1 MNILIRADSSSYI
14 GTGHIMR
21 DLVLAKKF
29 SKDQIIFATQDLEGN
44 INHKIK
50 ESNYNIEIL
59 NNNNFEELNKL
70 IKKLNIDMIII
81 DHYEI
86 NYTFEKKLK
95 EENSK
100 LKIFVFD
107 DTYEKH
113 YCDILLNHNIYAD
126 EKKYVNLVPK
136 DCELKCGTNYTL
148 LREEFLEAKKQKNT
162 IKKENRLKTIFIAMG
177 GADHKNLNIKI
188 LKTIK
193 KICKKNVKINLVTTI
208 ANKNL
213 EKLKKYCKDKK
224 SINLYINSNE
234 IANLMIKSDFAIVTP
249 SVTVNE
255 IHYLDIPFITIKTS
269 KNQKEMYKYLKKNN
283 YFAIKQFNKKNLQK
297 YIKQLL
303 EKKSENWKI

>member
-1 MNILIRADSSSYI
+1 
-14 GTGHIMR
+14 MR

-86 NYTFEKKLK
+86 NYNFEKKLK
-95 EENSK
+95 EQNSK

-126 EKKYVNLVPK
+126 EKKYTNLVPK

-148 LREEFLEAKKQKNT
+148 LREEFLEAKKQKQT
-162 IKKENRLKTIFIAMG
+162 IKKENRLKTLFIAMG
-177 GADHKNLNIKI
+177 GADHKNLNITI
-188 LKTIK
+188 LKNIK
-193 KICKKNVKINLVTTI
+193 IVCKKNIKVNLVTTT
-208 ANKNL
+208 ANRNL
-213 EKLKKYCKDKK
+213 EKLKRYCKDKEW
-224 SINLYINSNE
+224 INLHINSKE
-234 IANLMIKSDFAIVTP
+234 IANLMNQSDFAIITP
-249 SVTVNE
+249 SVTANE
-255 IHYLDIPFITIKTS
+255 AYFLDLPFIAIKTA
-269 KNQKEMYKYLKKNN
+269 KNQKQMYKFLKRNNYFILKKFNESGLKKYLKLFMEGK
-283 YFAIKQFNKKNLQK
+283 I
-297 YIKQLL
+297 
-303 EKKSENWKI
+303 ENR

>member
-21 DLVLAKKF
+21 NLVLAKQF

-86 NYTFEKKLK
+86 NYNFEKKLK
-95 EENSK
+95 EQNLK

-126 EKKYVNLVPK
+126 EKKYRNLVPK

-148 LREEFLEAKKQKNT
+148 LREEFLEAKKQKQT
-162 IKKENRLKTIFIAMG
+162 IKKENRLKTLFIAMG
-177 GADHKNLNIKI
+177 GTDHKNLNITI
-188 LKTIK
+188 LKNIK
-193 KICKKNVKINLVTTI
+193 IVCKKNIKVNLVTTT
-208 ANKNL
+208 ANRNL
-213 EKLKKYCKDKK
+213 EKLKRYCKDKEW
-224 SINLYINSNE
+224 INLHINSKE
-234 IANLMIKSDFAIVTP
+234 VANLMNQSDFAIITP
-249 SVTVNE
+249 SVTANE
-255 IHYLDIPFITIKTS
+255 AYFLDLPFIAIKTA
-269 KNQKEMYKYLKKNN
+269 KNQKQMYKFLKRNNYFILKKFNESGLKKYLKL
-283 YFAIKQFNKKNLQK
+283 FME
-297 YIKQLL
+297 
-303 EKKSENWKI
+303 EKIENR

>member
-21 DLVLAKKF
+21 NLVLAKQF

-86 NYTFEKKLK
+86 NYNFEKKLK
-95 EENSK
+95 EQNSK

-126 EKKYVNLVPK
+126 EKKYTNLVPK

-148 LREEFLEAKKQKNT
+148 LREEFLEAKKQKQT
-162 IKKENRLKTIFIAMG
+162 IKKENRLKTLFIAMG
-177 GADHKNLNIKI
+177 GTDHKNLNITI
-188 LKTIK
+188 LKNIK
-193 KICKKNVKINLVTTI
+193 IVCKKNIKVNLVTTT
-208 ANKNL
+208 ANRNL
-213 EKLKKYCKDKK
+213 EKLKKYCKDKEW
-224 SINLYINSNE
+224 INLHINSKE
-234 IANLMIKSDFAIVTP
+234 VANLMNQSDFAIITP
-249 SVTVNE
+249 SVTANE
-255 IHYLDIPFITIKTS
+255 AYFLNLPFIAIKTA
-269 KNQKEMYKYLKKNN
+269 KNQKQMYKFLKRNNYFILKKFNESGLKKYLKL
-283 YFAIKQFNKKNLQK
+283 FME
-297 YIKQLL
+297 
-303 EKKSENWKI
+303 EKIENR

>member
-59 NNNNFEELNKL
+59 NNNNFEELNNL

-86 NYTFEKKLK
+86 NYNFEKKLK
-95 EENSK
+95 EQNSK

-126 EKKYVNLVPK
+126 EKKYINLVPK
-136 DCELKCGTNYTL
+136 NCELRCGKKYTL
-148 LREEFLEAKKQKNT
+148 LREEFLETKKQQKIITKNV
-162 IKKENRLKTIFIAMG
+162 KVKTIFIAMG

-188 LKTIK
+188 LKD
-193 KICKKNVKINLVTTI
+193 INKVSNEPITVNIVTTI

-213 EKLKKYCKDKK
+213 EKLKKYCQNKK
-224 SINLYINSNE
+224 WINLYINSNE

-255 IHYLDIPFITIKTS
+255 IYYLNIPFIAIKTA
-269 KNQKEMYKYLKKNN
+269 KNQIDMYKYLKKNG
-283 YFAIKQFNKKNLQK
+283 YYVIKELDKKIFKK
-297 YIKQLL
+297 YIKLFL
-303 EKKSENWKI
+303 EKK

>member
-21 DLVLAKKF
+21 NLVLAKQF

-86 NYTFEKKLK
+86 NYNFEKKLK
-95 EENSK
+95 EQNSK

-126 EKKYVNLVPK
+126 EKKYRNLVPK

-148 LREEFLEAKKQKNT
+148 LREEFLEAKKQKQT
-162 IKKENRLKTIFIAMG
+162 IKKENRLKTLFIAMG
-177 GADHKNLNIKI
+177 GTDHKNLNITI
-188 LKTIK
+188 LKNIK
-193 KICKKNVKINLVTTI
+193 IVCKKNIKVNLVTTT
-208 ANKNL
+208 ANRNL
-213 EKLKKYCKDKK
+213 EKLKRYCKDKEW
-224 SINLYINSNE
+224 INLHINSKE
-234 IANLMIKSDFAIVTP
+234 VANLMNQSDFAIITP
-249 SVTVNE
+249 SVTANE
-255 IHYLDIPFITIKTS
+255 AYFLNLPFIAIKTA
-269 KNQKEMYKYLKKNN
+269 KNQKQMYKFLKRNNYFILKKFNESGLKKYLKL
-283 YFAIKQFNKKNLQK
+283 FME
-297 YIKQLL
+297 
-303 EKKSENWKI
+303 EKIENR

>member
-1 MNILIRADSSSYI
+1 
-14 GTGHIMR
+14 MR

-86 NYTFEKKLK
+86 NYNFEKKLK
-95 EENSK
+95 EQNSK

-126 EKKYVNLVPK
+126 EKKYRNLVPK

-148 LREEFLEAKKQKNT
+148 LREEFLEAKKQKQT
-162 IKKENRLKTIFIAMG
+162 IKKENRLKTLFIAMG
-177 GADHKNLNIKI
+177 GTDHKNLNITI
-188 LKTIK
+188 LKNIK
-193 KICKKNVKINLVTTI
+193 IVCKKNIKVNLVTTT
-208 ANKNL
+208 ANRNL
-213 EKLKKYCKDKK
+213 EKLKRYCKDKEW
-224 SINLYINSNE
+224 INLHINSKE
-234 IANLMIKSDFAIVTP
+234 VANLMNQSDFAIITP
-249 SVTVNE
+249 SVTANE
-255 IHYLDIPFITIKTS
+255 AYFLNLPFIAIKTA
-269 KNQKEMYKYLKKNN
+269 KNQKQMYKFLKRNNYFILKKFNESGLKKYLKL
-283 YFAIKQFNKKNLQK
+283 FME
-297 YIKQLL
+297 
-303 EKKSENWKI
+303 EKIENR

>member
-21 DLVLAKKF
+21 NLVLAKQF

-86 NYTFEKKLK
+86 NYNFEKKLK
-95 EENSK
+95 EQNSK

-126 EKKYVNLVPK
+126 EKKYTNLVPK

-148 LREEFLEAKKQKNT
+148 LREEFLEAKKQKQT
-162 IKKENRLKTIFIAMG
+162 IKKENRLKTLFIAMG
-177 GADHKNLNIKI
+177 GTDHKNLNITI
-188 LKTIK
+188 LKNIK
-193 KICKKNVKINLVTTI
+193 IVCKKNIKVNLVTTT
-208 ANKNL
+208 ANRNL
-213 EKLKKYCKDKK
+213 EKLKRYCKDKEW
-224 SINLYINSNE
+224 INLHINSKE
-234 IANLMIKSDFAIVTP
+234 VANLMNQSNFAIITP
-249 SVTVNE
+249 SVTANE
-255 IHYLDIPFITIKTS
+255 AYFLDLPFIAIKTA
-269 KNQKEMYKYLKKNN
+269 KNQKQMYKFLKRNNYFILKKFNESGLKKYLKLFMEGK
-283 YFAIKQFNKKNLQK
+283 I
-297 YIKQLL
+297 
-303 EKKSENWKI
+303 ENR

>member
-86 NYTFEKKLK
+86 NYNFEKKLK
-95 EENSK
+95 EQNSK

-126 EKKYVNLVPK
+126 EKKYRNLVPK

-148 LREEFLEAKKQKNT
+148 LREEFLEAKKQKQT
-162 IKKENRLKTIFIAMG
+162 IKKENRLKTLFIAMG
-177 GADHKNLNIKI
+177 GTDHKNLNITI
-188 LKTIK
+188 LKNIK
-193 KICKKNVKINLVTTI
+193 IVCKKNIKVNLVTTT
-208 ANKNL
+208 ANRNL
-213 EKLKKYCKDKK
+213 EKLKRYCKDKEW
-224 SINLYINSNE
+224 INLHINSKE
-234 IANLMIKSDFAIVTP
+234 VANLMNQSDFAIITP
-249 SVTVNE
+249 SVTANE
-255 IHYLDIPFITIKTS
+255 AYFLDLPFIAIKTA
-269 KNQKEMYKYLKKNN
+269 KNQKQMYKFLKRNNYFILKKFNESGLKKYLKLFMEGK
-283 YFAIKQFNKKNLQK
+283 I
-297 YIKQLL
+297 
-303 EKKSENWKI
+303 ENR

>member
-86 NYTFEKKLK
+86 NYDFEKKLK
-95 EENSK
+95 EQNSK

-126 EKKYVNLVPK
+126 EKKYTNLVPK

-148 LREEFLEAKKQKNT
+148 LREEFLEAKKQKQT
-162 IKKENRLKTIFIAMG
+162 IKKENRLKTLFIAIG
-177 GADHKNLNIKI
+177 GADHKNLNITI
-188 LKTIK
+188 LKNIK
-193 KICKKNVKINLVTTI
+193 IVCKKNIKVNLVTTT
-208 ANKNL
+208 ANRNL
-213 EKLKKYCKDKK
+213 EKLKRYCKDKEW
-224 SINLYINSNE
+224 INLHINSKE
-234 IANLMIKSDFAIVTP
+234 VANLMNQSNFAIITP
-249 SVTVNE
+249 SVTANE
-255 IHYLDIPFITIKTS
+255 AYFLDLPFIAIKTA
-269 KNQKEMYKYLKKNN
+269 KNQKQMYKFLKRNNYFILKKFNESGLKKYLKLFMEGK
-283 YFAIKQFNKKNLQK
+283 I
-297 YIKQLL
+297 
-303 EKKSENWKI
+303 ENR

>member
-86 NYTFEKKLK
+86 NYNFEKKLK
-95 EENSK
+95 EQNSK

-126 EKKYVNLVPK
+126 EKKYTNLVPK

-148 LREEFLEAKKQKNT
+148 LREEFLETKKQQKIITKNV
-162 IKKENRLKTIFIAMG
+162 KVKTIFIAMG

-188 LKTIK
+188 LKA
-193 KICKKNVKINLVTTI
+193 INKVSNEPITVNIVTTI

-213 EKLKKYCKDKK
+213 EKLKKYCQNKK
-224 SINLYINSNE
+224 WINLYINSNE

-255 IHYLDIPFITIKTS
+255 IYYLNIPFIAIKTA
-269 KNQKEMYKYLKKNN
+269 KNQIDMYKYLKKNG
-283 YFAIKQFNKKNLQK
+283 YYVIKELDKKIFKK
-297 YIKQLL
+297 YIKLFL
-303 EKKSENWKI
+303 EKK

>member
-86 NYTFEKKLK
+86 NYNFEKKLK
-95 EENSK
+95 EQNSK

-126 EKKYVNLVPK
+126 EKKYTNLVPK

-148 LREEFLEAKKQKNT
+148 LREEFLEAKKQKQT
-162 IKKENRLKTIFIAMG
+162 IKKENRLKTLFIAIG
-177 GADHKNLNIKI
+177 GADHKNLNITI
-188 LKTIK
+188 LKNIK
-193 KICKKNVKINLVTTI
+193 IVCKKNIKVNLVTTT
-208 ANKNL
+208 ANRNL
-213 EKLKKYCKDKK
+213 EKLKRYCKDKEW
-224 SINLYINSNE
+224 INLHINSKE
-234 IANLMIKSDFAIVTP
+234 VANLMNQSDFAIITP
-249 SVTVNE
+249 SVTANE
-255 IHYLDIPFITIKTS
+255 AYFLNLPFIAIKTA
-269 KNQKEMYKYLKKNN
+269 KNQKQMYKFLKRNNYFILKKFNESGLKKYLKLFMEGK
-283 YFAIKQFNKKNLQK
+283 I
-297 YIKQLL
+297 
-303 EKKSENWKI
+303 ENR

>member
-81 DHYEI
+81 DHYKI
-86 NYTFEKKLK
+86 NYNFEKKVK
-95 EENSK
+95 EQNSK

-126 EKKYVNLVPK
+126 EKKYTNLVPK

-148 LREEFLEAKKQKNT
+148 LREEFLEAKKQKQT
-162 IKKENRLKTIFIAMG
+162 IKKENRLKTLFIAMG
-177 GADHKNLNIKI
+177 GTDHKNLNITI
-188 LKTIK
+188 LKNIK
-193 KICKKNVKINLVTTI
+193 IVCKKNIKVNLVTTT
-208 ANKNL
+208 ANRNL
-213 EKLKKYCKDKK
+213 EKLKRYCKDKEW
-224 SINLYINSNE
+224 INLHINSKE
-234 IANLMIKSDFAIVTP
+234 VANLMNQSDFAIITP
-249 SVTVNE
+249 SVTANE
-255 IHYLDIPFITIKTS
+255 AYFLNLPFIAIKTA
-269 KNQKEMYKYLKKNN
+269 KNQKQMYKFLKRNNYFILKKFNESGLKKYLKL
-283 YFAIKQFNKKNLQK
+283 FME
-297 YIKQLL
+297 
-303 EKKSENWKI
+303 EKIENR

>member
-21 DLVLAKKF
+21 NLVLAKQF

-86 NYTFEKKLK
+86 NYNFEKKLK
-95 EENSK
+95 EQNLK

-126 EKKYVNLVPK
+126 EKKYRNLVPK

-148 LREEFLEAKKQKNT
+148 LREEFLEAKKQKQT
-162 IKKENRLKTIFIAMG
+162 IKKENRLKTLFIAMG
-177 GADHKNLNIKI
+177 GTDHKNLNITI
-188 LKTIK
+188 LKNIK
-193 KICKKNVKINLVTTI
+193 IVCKKNIKVNLVTTT
-208 ANKNL
+208 ANRNL
-213 EKLKKYCKDKK
+213 EKLKRYCKDKEW
-224 SINLYINSNE
+224 INLHINSKE
-234 IANLMIKSDFAIVTP
+234 IANLMNQSDFAIITP
-249 SVTVNE
+249 SVTANE
-255 IHYLDIPFITIKTS
+255 AYFLDLPFIAIKTA
-269 KNQKEMYKYLKKNN
+269 KNQKQMYKFLKRNNYFILKKFNESGLKKYLKL
-283 YFAIKQFNKKNLQK
+283 FME
-297 YIKQLL
+297 
-303 EKKSENWKI
+303 EKIENR

>member
-1 MNILIRADSSSYI
+1 
-14 GTGHIMR
+14 MR

-29 SKDQIIFATQDLEGN
+29 LKDQIIFATQDLEGN

-50 ESNYNIEIL
+50 ESNYKIAIL
-59 NNNNFEELNKL
+59 KNNNFKELDEL

-86 NYTFEKKLK
+86 NYNFEKKLK
-95 EENSK
+95 EQNSK

-113 YCDILLNHNIYAD
+113 YCDILLNHNISAD
-126 EKKYVNLVPK
+126 EKRYTNLVPK
-136 DCELKCGTNYTL
+136 DCKLQCGAKYTL

-162 IKKENRLKTIFIAMG
+162 IKKVTKLKTIFIAMG

-193 KICKKNVKINLVTTI
+193 KVCKKNIKVNLVTTI

-224 SINLYINSNE
+224 WINLHINSNE
-234 IANLMIKSDFAIVTP
+234 IANLMIKSDFAIVTS

-255 IHYLDIPFITIKTS
+255 IYYLDIPFISIKTA
-269 KNQKEMYKYLKKNN
+269 KNQINMYKYLKKNG
-283 YFAIKQFNKKNLQK
+283 YYVMKKFDNKELKKFLK
-297 YIKQLL
+297 VFG
-303 EKKSENWKI
+303 EKE

>member
-21 DLVLAKKF
+21 NLVLAKQF

-86 NYTFEKKLK
+86 NYNFEKKLK
-95 EENSK
+95 EQNSK

-126 EKKYVNLVPK
+126 EKKYRNLVPK

-148 LREEFLEAKKQKNT
+148 LREEFLEAKKQKQT
-162 IKKENRLKTIFIAMG
+162 IKKENRLKTLFIAMG
-177 GADHKNLNIKI
+177 GTDHKNLNITI
-188 LKTIK
+188 LKNIK
-193 KICKKNVKINLVTTI
+193 IVCKKNIKVNLVTTT
-208 ANKNL
+208 ANRNL
-213 EKLKKYCKDKK
+213 EKLKRYCKDKEW
-224 SINLYINSNE
+224 INLHINSKE
-234 IANLMIKSDFAIVTP
+234 VANLMNQSDFAIITP
-249 SVTVNE
+249 SVTANE
-255 IHYLDIPFITIKTS
+255 AYFLNLPFIAIKTA
-269 KNQKEMYKYLKKNN
+269 KNQKQMYKFLKRNNYFILKKFNESSLKKYLKLFMEGK
-283 YFAIKQFNKKNLQK
+283 I
-297 YIKQLL
+297 
-303 EKKSENWKI
+303 ENR

>member
-21 DLVLAKKF
+21 NLVLAKQF

-86 NYTFEKKLK
+86 NYNFEKKLK
-95 EENSK
+95 EQNSK

-126 EKKYVNLVPK
+126 EKKYRNLVPK

-148 LREEFLEAKKQKNT
+148 LREEFLEAKKQKQT
-162 IKKENRLKTIFIAMG
+162 IKKENRLKTLFIAMG
-177 GADHKNLNIKI
+177 GADHKNLNIRI
-188 LKTIK
+188 LKNIK
-193 KICKKNVKINLVTTI
+193 IVCKKNIKVNLVTTT
-208 ANKNL
+208 ANRNL
-213 EKLKKYCKDKK
+213 EKLKRYCKDKEW
-224 SINLYINSNE
+224 INLHINSKE
-234 IANLMIKSDFAIVTP
+234 VANLMNQSYFAIITP
-249 SVTVNE
+249 SVTANE
-255 IHYLDIPFITIKTS
+255 AYFLNLPFIAIKTA
-269 KNQKEMYKYLKKNN
+269 KNQKQMYKFLKQNNYFILKKFNESVLKKYLKLFMEGK
-283 YFAIKQFNKKNLQK
+283 I
-297 YIKQLL
+297 
-303 EKKSENWKI
+303 ENR

>member
-86 NYTFEKKLK
+86 NYNFEKKLK
-95 EENSK
+95 EQNSK

-126 EKKYVNLVPK
+126 EKKYTNLVPK

-148 LREEFLEAKKQKNT
+148 LREEFLEAKKQKQT
-162 IKKENRLKTIFIAMG
+162 IKKENRLKTLFIAMG
-177 GADHKNLNIKI
+177 GADHKNLNITI
-188 LKTIK
+188 LKNIK
-193 KICKKNVKINLVTTI
+193 IVCKKNIKVNLVTTT
-208 ANKNL
+208 ANRNL
-213 EKLKKYCKDKK
+213 EKLKRYCKDKEW
-224 SINLYINSNE
+224 INLHINSKE
-234 IANLMIKSDFAIVTP
+234 VANLMNQSDFAIITP
-249 SVTVNE
+249 SVTANE
-255 IHYLDIPFITIKTS
+255 AYFLDLPFIAIKTA
-269 KNQKEMYKYLKKNN
+269 KNQKQMYKFLKRNNYFILKKFNESGLKKYLKL
-283 YFAIKQFNKKNLQK
+283 FME
-297 YIKQLL
+297 
-303 EKKSENWKI
+303 EKIENR

>member
-59 NNNNFEELNKL
+59 NNNNFEELNNL

-86 NYTFEKKLK
+86 NYNFEKKLK
-95 EENSK
+95 EQNSK

-126 EKKYVNLVPK
+126 EKKYINLVPK
-136 DCELKCGTNYTL
+136 NCELRCGKKYTL
-148 LREEFLEAKKQKNT
+148 LREEFLETKKQQKIITKNV
-162 IKKENRLKTIFIAMG
+162 KVKTIFIAMG

-188 LKTIK
+188 LKA
-193 KICKKNVKINLVTTI
+193 INKVSNEPITVNIVTTI

-213 EKLKKYCKDKK
+213 EKLKKYCQNKK
-224 SINLYINSNE
+224 WINLYINSNE

-255 IHYLDIPFITIKTS
+255 IYYLNIPFIAIKTA
-269 KNQKEMYKYLKKNN
+269 KNQIDMYKYLKKIG
-283 YFAIKQFNKKNLQK
+283 YYVIKELDKKIFKK
-297 YIKQLL
+297 YIKLFL
-303 EKKSENWKI
+303 EKK

>member
-29 SKDQIIFATQDLEGN
+29 SKDQIIFATQNLEGN

-86 NYTFEKKLK
+86 NYNFEKKLK
-95 EENSK
+95 EQNSK

-126 EKKYVNLVPK
+126 EKKYRNLVPK

-148 LREEFLEAKKQKNT
+148 LREEFLEAKKQKQT
-162 IKKENRLKTIFIAMG
+162 IKKENRLKTLFIAMG
-177 GADHKNLNIKI
+177 GTDHKNLNITI
-188 LKTIK
+188 LKNIK
-193 KICKKNVKINLVTTI
+193 IVCKKNIKVNLVTTT
-208 ANKNL
+208 ANRNL
-213 EKLKKYCKDKK
+213 EKLKRYCKDKEW
-224 SINLYINSNE
+224 INLHINSKE
-234 IANLMIKSDFAIVTP
+234 VANLMNQSDFAIITP
-249 SVTVNE
+249 SVTANE
-255 IHYLDIPFITIKTS
+255 AYFLDLPFIAIKTA
-269 KNQKEMYKYLKKNN
+269 KNQKQMYKFLKRNNYFILKKFNESGLKKYLKL
-283 YFAIKQFNKKNLQK
+283 FME
-297 YIKQLL
+297 
-303 EKKSENWKI
+303 EKIENR

>member
-59 NNNNFEELNKL
+59 NNNNFEELNNL

-86 NYTFEKKLK
+86 NYNFEKKLK
-95 EENSK
+95 EQNSK

-126 EKKYVNLVPK
+126 EKKYINLVPK
-136 DCELKCGTNYTL
+136 NCELRCGKKYTL
-148 LREEFLEAKKQKNT
+148 LREEFLETKKQQKIITKNV
-162 IKKENRLKTIFIAMG
+162 KVKTIFIAMG

-188 LKTIK
+188 LKA
-193 KICKKNVKINLVTTI
+193 INKVSNEPITVNIVTTI

-213 EKLKKYCKDKK
+213 EKLKKYCQNKK
-224 SINLYINSNE
+224 WINLYINSNE

-255 IHYLDIPFITIKTS
+255 IYYLNIPFIAIKTA
-269 KNQKEMYKYLKKNN
+269 KNQIDMYKYLKKNG
-283 YFAIKQFNKKNLQK
+283 YYVIKELDKKIFKK
-297 YIKQLL
+297 YIKLFL
-303 EKKSENWKI
+303 EKK

>member
-86 NYTFEKKLK
+86 NYNFEKKLK
-95 EENSK
+95 EQNSK

-126 EKKYVNLVPK
+126 EKKYTNLVPK

-148 LREEFLEAKKQKNT
+148 LREEFLEAKKQKQT
-162 IKKENRLKTIFIAMG
+162 IKKENRLKTLFIAMG
-177 GADHKNLNIKI
+177 GADHKNLNITI
-188 LKTIK
+188 LKNIK
-193 KICKKNVKINLVTTI
+193 IVCKKNIKVNLVTTT
-208 ANKNL
+208 ANRNL
-213 EKLKKYCKDKK
+213 EKLKRYCKDKEW
-224 SINLYINSNE
+224 INLHINSKE
-234 IANLMIKSDFAIVTP
+234 IANLMNQSDFAIITP
-249 SVTVNE
+249 SVTANE
-255 IHYLDIPFITIKTS
+255 AYFLDLPFIAIKTA
-269 KNQKEMYKYLKKNN
+269 KNQKQMYKFLKRNNYFILKKFNESGLKKYLKLFMEGK
-283 YFAIKQFNKKNLQK
+283 I
-297 YIKQLL
+297 
-303 EKKSENWKI
+303 ENR

>member
-86 NYTFEKKLK
+86 NYDFEKKLK
-95 EENSK
+95 EQNSK

-126 EKKYVNLVPK
+126 EKKYTNLVPK

-148 LREEFLEAKKQKNT
+148 LREEFLEAKKQKQT
-162 IKKENRLKTIFIAMG
+162 IKKENRLKTLFIAIG
-177 GADHKNLNIKI
+177 GADHKNLNIMI
-188 LKTIK
+188 LKNIK
-193 KICKKNVKINLVTTI
+193 IVCKKNIKVNLVTTT
-208 ANKNL
+208 ANRNL
-213 EKLKKYCKDKK
+213 EKLKRYCKDKEW
-224 SINLYINSNE
+224 INLHINSKE
-234 IANLMIKSDFAIVTP
+234 VANLMNQSNFAIITP
-249 SVTVNE
+249 SVTANE
-255 IHYLDIPFITIKTS
+255 AYFLDLPFIAIKTA
-269 KNQKEMYKYLKKNN
+269 KNQKQMYKFLKRNNYFILKKFNESGLKKYLKLFMEGK
-283 YFAIKQFNKKNLQK
+283 I
-297 YIKQLL
+297 
-303 EKKSENWKI
+303 ENR

>member
-21 DLVLAKKF
+21 NLVLAKQF

-86 NYTFEKKLK
+86 NYNFEKKLK
-95 EENSK
+95 EQNSK

-126 EKKYVNLVPK
+126 EKKYRNLVPK

-148 LREEFLEAKKQKNT
+148 LREEFLEAKKQKQT
-162 IKKENRLKTIFIAMG
+162 IKKENRLKTLFIAMG
-177 GADHKNLNIKI
+177 GTDHKNLNITI
-188 LKTIK
+188 LKNIK
-193 KICKKNVKINLVTTI
+193 IVCKKNIKVNLVTTT
-208 ANKNL
+208 ANRNL
-213 EKLKKYCKDKK
+213 EKLKRYCKDKEW
-224 SINLYINSNE
+224 INLHINSKE
-234 IANLMIKSDFAIVTP
+234 VANLMNQSDFAIITP
-249 SVTVNE
+249 SVTANE
-255 IHYLDIPFITIKTS
+255 AYFLNLPFIAIKTA
-269 KNQKEMYKYLKKNN
+269 KNQKQMYKFLKRNNYFILKKFNESVLKKYLKLFMEGK
-283 YFAIKQFNKKNLQK
+283 I
-297 YIKQLL
+297 
-303 EKKSENWKI
+303 ENR

>member
-29 SKDQIIFATQDLEGN
+29 LKDQIIFATQDLEGN

-50 ESNYNIEIL
+50 ESNYKIAIL
-59 NNNNFEELNKL
+59 KNNNFKELDEL

-86 NYTFEKKLK
+86 NYNFEKKLK
-95 EENSK
+95 EQNSK

-113 YCDILLNHNIYAD
+113 YCDILLNHNISAD
-126 EKKYVNLVPK
+126 EKRYTNLVPK
-136 DCELKCGTNYTL
+136 DCKLQCGAKYTL

-162 IKKENRLKTIFIAMG
+162 IKKVTKLKTIFIAMG

-193 KICKKNVKINLVTTI
+193 KVCKKNIKVNLVTTI

-224 SINLYINSNE
+224 WINLHINSNE

-255 IHYLDIPFITIKTS
+255 IYYLDIPFISIKTA
-269 KNQKEMYKYLKKNN
+269 KNQIDMYKYLKKNG
-283 YFAIKQFNKKNLQK
+283 YYVMKKFDNKELKKFLK
-297 YIKQLL
+297 VFG
-303 EKKSENWKI
+303 EKE